1 MWGPFGGE
9 DTEKVSFV
17 GGAGGE
23 TAVRRG
29 LGGHHSSIHE
39 GGFELYESGSTL
51 RSRFGKLTICK
62 SLDTMTNGLVTAFHI
77 TKEVMVAVVQC
88 VLYGVR

>member
-1 MWGPFGGE
+1 MWEVFGRG
-9 DTEKVSFV
+9 DAEKVQFD

-51 RSRFGKLTICK
+51 RSRFGKLTI
-62 SLDTMTNGLVTAFHI
+62 
-77 TKEVMVAVVQC
+77 
-88 VLYGVR
+88 